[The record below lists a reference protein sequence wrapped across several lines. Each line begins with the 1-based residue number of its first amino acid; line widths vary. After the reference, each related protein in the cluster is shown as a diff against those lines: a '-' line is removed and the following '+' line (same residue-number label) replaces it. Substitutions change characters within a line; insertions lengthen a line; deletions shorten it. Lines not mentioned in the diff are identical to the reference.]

1 MRLSHILRLAIATGL
16 GATALTVAGTATP
29 AHARI
34 AEHGAACLTP
44 KTNAAAAAARGGAAG
59 LDHRGITPA
68 EQRAIARRTSTQL
81 AAKGTSSIGESAVV
95 TRVRVPVHVHVM
107 RSAAGRGNVTNYQ
120 ITRQIAVMN
129 KDFADTPFNFDL
141 VSIDRFKNT
150 SWHKD
155 QQSATYRA
163 RTRKGGA
170 NALNVWLV
178 DFAYLGIATFPWDYA
193 KKGAI
198 DGIRVDYDS
207 LPGGSIT
214 NFNLGGTATHETGH
228 WLGLYHTFQGGCTQL
243 NDQVS
248 DTPAQ
253 MSPTSGCPASRDS
266 CPLTGN
272 DPIHNFMDY
281 SFDSCYTNFTSGQSS
296 RAARMW
302 SAYRG

>member
-1 MRLSHILRLAIATGL
+1 
-16 GATALTVAGTATP
+16 
-29 AHARI
+29 
-34 AEHGAACLTP
+34 
-44 KTNAAAAAARGGAAG
+44 
-59 LDHRGITPA
+59 
-68 EQRAIARRTSTQL
+68 
-81 AAKGTSSIGESAVV
+81 
-95 TRVRVPVHVHVM
+95 M